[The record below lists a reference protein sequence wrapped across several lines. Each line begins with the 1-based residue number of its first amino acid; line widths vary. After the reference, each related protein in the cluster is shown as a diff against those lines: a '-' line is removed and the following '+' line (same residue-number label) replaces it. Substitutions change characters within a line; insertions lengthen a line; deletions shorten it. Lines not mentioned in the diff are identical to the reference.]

1 MRLRSA
7 VEELVVEVQVDPRV
21 GRDMV
26 IMAVGTW
33 MKRGGGVNIL
43 TEDIMSN
50 FGEMAA
56 YGETRVL
63 LEPLEPP
70 LSATPCAQDAPQ
82 AGIQDQ
88 RRVSPFEGVSGAVT
102 RRPCD
107 KAERTGCRPEIER
120 RTLNPA
126 HHQILQNGLQ

>member
-7 VEELVVEVQVDPRV
+7 VGALVVEVQVDPRV
-21 GRDMV
+21 GREMV

-56 YGETRVL
+56 YGETRVCL
-63 LEPLEPP
+63 EALEPAPDA
-70 LSATPCAQDAPQ
+70 AT
-82 AGIQDQ
+82 
-88 RRVSPFEGVSGAVT
+88 RV
-102 RRPCD
+102 RD
-107 KAERTGCRPEIER
+107 
-120 RTLNPA
+120 
-126 HHQILQNGLQ
+126 LQMT